1 MNRYLYEKS
10 VAHRGFLIIP
20 FVAGNVSGRQ
30 LYSYILL
37 AGYGYQHKWHK
48 CENPAGYFTEDVYD
62 VLQAAKKHLDKA
74 EAVGGAEQHFR
85 HRYTYLNN
93 LVVLYKA
100 AGKYYYDHY
109 APYGLNNIAAPK
121 LFATEQDCIEW
132 IRLGLLRRA
141 VREVSA

>member
-1 MNRYLYEKS
+1 MERYLYEKS

-20 FVAGNVSGRQ
+20 FLAGNLSGRS
-30 LYSYILL
+30 LYSYVLL
-37 AGYGYQHKWHK
+37 AGYGYQHQWHK
-48 CENPAGYFTEDVYD
+48 AENPAGCFTEDPYEV
-62 VLQAAKKHLDKA
+62 VQAAKAHLDKA
-74 EAVGGAEQHFR
+74 DAVGGPEQYFR

-121 LFATEQDCIEW
+121 LFPTEQECIEW

-141 VREVSA
+141 VREVRA